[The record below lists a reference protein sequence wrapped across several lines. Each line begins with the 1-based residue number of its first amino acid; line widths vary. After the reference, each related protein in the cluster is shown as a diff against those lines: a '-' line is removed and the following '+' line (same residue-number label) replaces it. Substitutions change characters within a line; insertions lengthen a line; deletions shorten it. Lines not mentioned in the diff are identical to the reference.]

1 MPATLADIAKRT
13 GYSTAT
19 ICRVANGGQGVS
31 AEVRN
36 AVERAIAELG
46 YVARRTRAE
55 AFDADEPRER
65 LVEVILHRSSPMEP
79 LAPGPGGIGVGAST
93 AVAADALL
101 SRDWELGNDFYRGM
115 LDGILTEISAQGGKA
130 VVQVATAL
138 DDPRLLAGLST
149 EAEGV
154 LLVGEGG
161 PQLERFAAA
170 CPRPLV
176 LVDMLLP
183 FGRQEQ
189 VTTDNGVGVGQAV
202 AHLARLGHRR
212 IGFVSGPDGPV
223 TRERAEAFL
232 AHAARHG
239 LLVPEGWAA
248 VAYDSIAG
256 TGERLA
262 TLLARPGRPTALVG
276 CSDYAALAALQ
287 AAQRLGLRVPDQLS
301 VVGFD
306 DARIA
311 ALTTPPLTTV
321 RVDTAAL
328 GAMGVRLLLSRGQRP
343 PTGCT
348 VRVPTHLV
356 VRESTRAPAA

>member
-1 MPATLADIAKRT
+1 MASTLADVAKRT

-19 ICRVANGGQGVS
+19 ICRVVNGGQGVRP
-31 AEVRN
+31 EVRS
-36 AVERAIAELG
+36 AVEQAIADLG
-46 YVARRTRAE
+46 YVAKRTRAE
-55 AFDADEPRER
+55 ASAGEDRRER

-79 LAPGPGGIGVGAST
+79 LAPGPDGVAIGAST
-93 AVAADALL
+93 AVAADELL
-101 SRDWELGNDFYRGM
+101 TRGWELSNDFYRGM
-115 LDGILTEISAQGGKA
+115 LDGILTEVSAQGGKA
-130 VVQVATAL
+130 VVQVATTL

-149 EAEGV
+149 DSDGV

-161 PQLERFAAA
+161 AQLERFVAA

-183 FGRQEQ
+183 SGRQEQ
-189 VTTDNGVGVGQAV
+189 VTTDNAAGIGQAV

-212 IGFVSGPDGPV
+212 VGFLGGDDSPAA
-223 TRERAEAFL
+223 RERAEAFL
-232 AHAARHG
+232 AHAARSG
-239 LLVPEGWAA
+239 LQVPEDWAA
-248 VAYDSIAG
+248 VPYDSIAG
-256 TGERLA
+256 TSARLGELM
-262 TLLARPGRPTALVG
+262 LRPGRPTGLVS
-276 CSDYAALAALQ
+276 CNDYAALAALDT
-287 AAQRLGLRVPDQLS
+287 ARRIGLRVPEHLS

-311 ALTTPPLTTV
+311 ALTSPPLTTV

-343 PTGCT
+343 PIGCT

-356 VRESTRAPAA
+356 VRESTRAPSA